1 VQFSPNTSHELW
13 KRTVN
18 ATLAMGYQA
27 DLAHYYKFHIL
38 QQICSTQYFTILF
51 RDWGRRRTAR
61 INSWRYRKDSL
72 VKICQD
78 RESRLLDVIIN
89 ESKLP
94 SMLLVKHVGKILE
107 KFPCVSITA
116 QSFRTRRS
124 HFTHFKGMLHPLQ
137 ESSFSKWTVVSLNI

>member
-1 VQFSPNTSHELW
+1 MLQKGVDEVGDDDDDDWEPVEPNTSPCDSISGYRGLSTKNRLNRRPGASMCRGGGTQFSPNTSHELW

-72 VKICQD
+72 VKIRQD
-78 RESRLLDVIIN
+78 RESRLLDSPVCYWWN
-89 ESKLP
+89 
-94 SMLLVKHVGKILE
+94 M
-107 KFPCVSITA
+107 
-116 QSFRTRRS
+116 
-124 HFTHFKGMLHPLQ
+124 
-137 ESSFSKWTVVSLNI
+137 